1 MTAIEEMMEDI
12 ISKQDIMRLLLM
24 YLELQFL
31 YINYKRWMIEK
42 QQFDD
47 RSYRKKAGQVGKE
60 MM

>member
-1 MTAIEEMMEDI
+1 
-12 ISKQDIMRLLLM
+12 M

>member
-1 MTAIEEMMEDI
+1 
-12 ISKQDIMRLLLM
+12 M

-47 RSYRKKAGQVGKE
+47 RSYRKKAGQVGKR
-60 MM
+60 